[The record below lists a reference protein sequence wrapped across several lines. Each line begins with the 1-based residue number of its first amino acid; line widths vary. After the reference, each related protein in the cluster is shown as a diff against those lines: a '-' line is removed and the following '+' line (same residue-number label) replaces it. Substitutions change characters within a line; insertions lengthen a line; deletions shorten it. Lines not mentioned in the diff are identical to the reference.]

1 MAWSKEYTQTMV
13 LNKYR
18 NNDQNTAAI
27 QKQEY
32 QGTLLTTT
40 VLQQRKPEDQYI
52 HEVWSDIVQLHGS
65 NHI

>member
-13 LNKYR
+13 LNIEITTKS
-18 NNDQNTAAI
+18 TAAI

-40 VLQQRKPEDQYI
+40 VLQQRKPEDQYK
-52 HEVWSDIVQLHGS
+52 HEVWR
-65 NHI
+65 

>member
-40 VLQQRKPEDQYI
+40 VLQQRKPKDQYK
-52 HEVWSDIVQLHGS
+52 HEVWR
-65 NHI
+65 